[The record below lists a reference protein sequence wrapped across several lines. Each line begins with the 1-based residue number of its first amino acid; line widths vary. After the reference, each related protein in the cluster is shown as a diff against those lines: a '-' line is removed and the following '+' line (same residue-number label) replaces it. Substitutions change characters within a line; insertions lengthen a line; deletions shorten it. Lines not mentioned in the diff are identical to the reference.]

1 MDCQTALEFLDCVRP
16 DSDDLDLPEMA
27 DARAHLESCDAC
39 QEAFASMQ
47 SFDRAVVE
55 VVQDVD
61 VPAGL
66 RSALLDRSAQ
76 KASAATDDTPAGN
89 NESGTLSSGVSRRRM
104 IKAAVSVVSALMIG
118 VAGWLWQSQPVQFT
132 EAELLERLPIDLS
145 ANMKFDTGFEFALP
159 GPWVGN
165 RQVKVAS
172 EILGVDLDDKAGHDA
187 AVTVFRFSRSRN
199 APIAGILA
207 AIPASRGC
215 SIHSASRSRVD
226 RRCLARARHGLRLPG
241 ARQCRRPGADPAKPQ
256 HHCGVAVLSEKRSLS
271 ECFTSVLSSVCPL
284 AVDQVWFRL
293 SEFCGSHV
301 AS

>member
-207 AIPASRGC
+207 AIPASRV
-215 SIHSASRSRVD
+215 AP
-226 RRCLARARHGLRLPG
+226 LPG
-241 ARQCRRPGADPAKPQ
+241 SGSFSQTDAQYIPRAGRELTAAVWREHDTVYVCLVLGSAADLEQ
-256 HHCGVAVLSEKRSLS
+256 IQRNLS
-271 ECFTSVLSSVCPL
+271 TT
-284 AVDQVWFRL
+284 A
-293 SEFCGSHV
+293 
-301 AS
+301 A